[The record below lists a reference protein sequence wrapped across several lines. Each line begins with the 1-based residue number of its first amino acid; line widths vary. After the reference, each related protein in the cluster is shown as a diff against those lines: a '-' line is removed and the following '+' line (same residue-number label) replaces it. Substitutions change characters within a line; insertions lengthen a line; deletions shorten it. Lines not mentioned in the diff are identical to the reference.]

1 MLSVSFFIVL
11 LGVVVLNVAT
21 LSVVVPIVIVEFST
35 DY

>member
-11 LGVVVLNVAT
+11 LSVVVMNVAT
-21 LSVVVPIVIVEFST
+21 LSVVVPIVIVKFST